1 MNPTKALSLSIIISA
16 LTICLTGCSGQ
27 TSTPPP
33 TPPAGSPQPMTRTM
47 KTQTPGGQVAKPN
60 AM

>member
-1 MNPTKALSLSIIISA
+1 MNHTKALTLSVILSTLAIFLA
-16 LTICLTGCSGQ
+16 GCSGQ

-47 KTQTPGGQVAKPN
+47 KTQAPGGQVSKPN
-60 AM
+60 TM